1 MVKTRSQQSLKDAV
15 VKETT
20 EAIGSQLEK
29 MEETIAEQNN
39 KIDKNVAIM
48 FEAIKFITEKTE
60 KAISSFE
67 RFQQPSTHEINHLII
82 DQPRYSSSGTNQ
94 TYNGMTRL
102 GRLDFPRFG
111 GDKIRDWLF
120 KVEEFFAIDNTPQE
134 LKVRLS
140 LIHFDGSASTWHQ
153 AIMQSEFG

>member
-1 MVKTRSQQSLKDAV
+1 V

-60 KAISSFE
+60 KVISSFE
-67 RFQQPSTHEINHLII
+67 RF
-82 DQPRYSSSGTNQ
+82 
-94 TYNGMTRL
+94 
-102 GRLDFPRFG
+102 
-111 GDKIRDWLF
+111 
-120 KVEEFFAIDNTPQE
+120 
-134 LKVRLS
+134 
-140 LIHFDGSASTWHQ
+140 
-153 AIMQSEFG
+153 